1 MLFSNTGRV
10 QVSTLQ
16 VSRPVNTGSVDIWTD
31 ARVHGLCSRPVN
43 TGRDSGSVYR
53 ALVVE
58 RGTAENNEG
67 PKIL

>member
-1 MLFSNTGRV
+1 MFFSNTGRV

-16 VSRPVNTGSVDIWTD
+16 VSRPVNTG
-31 ARVHGLCSRPVN
+31 
-43 TGRDSGSVYR
+43 RDPGSVYR

-67 PKIL
+67 QKIL